1 MKKQGRIT
9 ANGVLLQ
16 QYEMSTVVF
25 LTQQGFDV
33 ALIPPQ
39 RRKGAHTPD
48 IHMQGLDWEMK
59 RPKGQ
64 SAHTIKRAFKTA
76 SRQSVNIIF
85 DLRSSK
91 MPDEVNLPK
100 LEKEFADLRS
110 VRRLIIITKDGTIID
125 KTKMSLVN

>member
-9 ANGVLLQ
+9 ANGVLLLQ
-16 QYEMSTVVF
+16 HEMSTVVF

-125 KTKMSLVN
+125 KTK

>member
-1 MKKQGRIT
+1 MKKQGRII
-9 ANGVLLQ
+9 ANGVILQ
-16 QYEMSTVVF
+16 QHEMSTVVF

-48 IHMQGLDWEMK
+48 IHMDGLNWEMK

-64 SAHTIKRAFKTA
+64 SAHTIKRAFKTT
-76 SRQSVNIIF
+76 SRQSANIIF

-91 MPDEVNLPK
+91 LPDEANLPK
-100 LEKEFADLRS
+100 LEKEFTDLRG
-110 VRRLIIITKDGTIID
+110 VKRLMIITKSREIID
-125 KTKMSLVN
+125 KAK

>member
-1 MKKQGRIT
+1 M
-9 ANGVLLQ
+9 
-16 QYEMSTVVF
+16 VF
-25 LTQQGFDV
+25 LTQQWFDV

-48 IHMQGLDWEMK
+48 IHMDGLNWEMK

-76 SRQSVNIIF
+76 SRQSANIIF

-91 MPDEVNLPK
+91 LPDEANLPK
-100 LEKEFADLRS
+100 LEKEFTDLRG
-110 VRRLIIITKDGTIID
+110 VKRLMIITKSREIID
-125 KTKMSLVN
+125 KAK

>member
-1 MKKQGRIT
+1 
-9 ANGVLLQ
+9 
-16 QYEMSTVVF
+16 
-25 LTQQGFDV
+25 
-33 ALIPPQ
+33 
-39 RRKGAHTPD
+39 
-48 IHMQGLDWEMK
+48 MQGLDWEMK

-125 KTKMSLVN
+125 KTK

>member
-16 QYEMSTVVF
+16 QHEMSTVVF

-125 KTKMSLVN
+125 KTK

>member
-9 ANGVLLQ
+9 ANGVLVQ
-16 QYEMSTVVF
+16 QHEMSTVVF

-125 KTKMSLVN
+125 KTK

>member
-9 ANGVLLQ
+9 ANGVLVQ
-16 QYEMSTVVF
+16 QHEMSTVVF

-64 SAHTIKRAFKTA
+64 SAQTIKRAFKTA

-125 KTKMSLVN
+125 KTK

>member
-9 ANGVLLQ
+9 ANGVLVQ
-16 QYEMSTVVF
+16 QHEMSTMVF

-125 KTKMSLVN
+125 KTK

>member
-1 MKKQGRIT
+1 MKKQGRII
-9 ANGVLLQ
+9 ANGVILQ
-16 QYEMSTVVF
+16 QHEMSTVVF

-76 SRQSVNIIF
+76 SRQSANTIF

-100 LEKEFADLRS
+100 LEIEFADLRS

-125 KTKMSLVN
+125 KTK

>member
-16 QYEMSTVVF
+16 QHEMSTVVF

-100 LEKEFADLRS
+100 LEKEFADLRR
-110 VRRLIIITKDGTIID
+110 VRRIIIITKEGTIID
-125 KTKMSLVN
+125 KTK

>member
-9 ANGVLLQ
+9 ANGVILQ
-16 QYEMSTVVF
+16 QHEMSTVVF

-33 ALIPPQ
+33 SFIPPQ

-125 KTKMSLVN
+125 KTK

>member
-16 QYEMSTVVF
+16 QHEMSTVVF

-64 SAHTIKRAFKTA
+64 SAHTIKRACKTA

-125 KTKMSLVN
+125 KTK

>member
-16 QYEMSTVVF
+16 QHEMSTVVF

-39 RRKGAHTPD
+39 RLKGAHTPD

-125 KTKMSLVN
+125 KTK

>member
-16 QYEMSTVVF
+16 QHEMSTVVF

-91 MPDEVNLPK
+91 MPDEVYLPK

-125 KTKMSLVN
+125 KTK

>member
-16 QYEMSTVVF
+16 QHEMSTVVF

-110 VRRLIIITKDGTIID
+110 VRRLIIITKDGTSID
-125 KTKMSLVN
+125 KTK

>member
-1 MKKQGRIT
+1 MKKQGCIT
-9 ANGVLLQ
+9 ANEVLLQ
-16 QYEMSTVVF
+16 QHEMSTVVF

-39 RRKGAHTPD
+39 RRKGAHTSD
-48 IHMQGLDWEMK
+48 THMQGLDWEMK
-59 RPKGQ
+59 RPIGQ

-85 DLRSSK
+85 NLRSSK
-91 MPDEVNLPK
+91 MPDKVNLPK

-110 VRRLIIITKDGTIID
+110 VRRLIIITKDGTTID
-125 KTKMSLVN
+125 KTK

>member
-1 MKKQGRIT
+1 MKKQGRRIT

-16 QYEMSTVVF
+16 QHEMSTVVF

-125 KTKMSLVN
+125 KTK

>member
-16 QYEMSTVVF
+16 QHEMSTVVF

-33 ALIPPQ
+33 ALVPPQ

-125 KTKMSLVN
+125 KTK

>member
-9 ANGVLLQ
+9 ANGVLVQ
-16 QYEMSTVVF
+16 QHEMSTVVF

-48 IHMQGLDWEMK
+48 IHMQGLDWEME

-125 KTKMSLVN
+125 KTK

>member
-125 KTKMSLVN
+125 KTK

>member
-9 ANGVLLQ
+9 ANGVLVQ
-16 QYEMSTVVF
+16 QHEMSTVVF

-125 KTKMSLVN
+125 RTK